1 MKYGKWNMIVA
12 TNLFILVGIAVSM
25 VDNNIVIILGRFI
38 FGMAAGAFSVFCPKF
53 TSEIAPAEYR
63 GPLGAIN

>member
-1 MKYGKWNMIVA
+1 MV
-12 TNLFILVGIAVSM
+12 FIISNSLDF